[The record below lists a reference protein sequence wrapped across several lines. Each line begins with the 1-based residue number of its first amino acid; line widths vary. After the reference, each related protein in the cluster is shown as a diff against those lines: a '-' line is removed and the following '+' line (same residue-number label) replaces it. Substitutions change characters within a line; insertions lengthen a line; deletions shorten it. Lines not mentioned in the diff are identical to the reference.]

1 MSFPS
6 SDRILPPDDPGPIE
20 PGRARGLLKLSLT
33 AAPRPIDELLHQL
46 EQPDGRVW
54 LVHAMPAHID
64 RAELTH
70 LIHGKLPLYAI
81 IERKDRSKTSIVEA
95 ETKDAAMAALAVYC
109 LCVASAIVHFNQ
121 LISTQSWRTWQVF
134 LADLAD
140 VAPEEWRSL
149 LFNAAVKVEHA
160 QEYAA

>member
-1 MSFPS
+1 MNSPQ
-6 SDRILPPDDPGPIE
+6 SDQFLPRDDHNPME
-20 PGRARGLLKLSLT
+20 VGRARGLLKLSLT
-33 AAPRPIDELLHQL
+33 DKPRPIDELLHQL
-46 EQPDGRVW
+46 EQPNGRVW
-54 LVHAMPAHID
+54 LLNAMPAHID
-64 RAELTH
+64 RAELMH

-95 ETKDAAMAALAVYC
+95 ETTDAAMAALAVYC

-121 LISTQSWRTWQVF
+121 LISTQSWRTWQAF

-140 VAPEEWRSL
+140 VAPEDWRVL

-160 QEYAA
+160 HTYAA